1 MSAKPLFENQRDL
14 SPRLEKEDVRHELYS
29 LHDRTVKNLDKFFSG
44 DLDES
49 LFESAEKIADE
60 VINLAGKKDFLEVFK
75 CFKEYSSPLQTH
87 SFLVCLISTMIC
99 RKLEWKSAKTLKAI
113 ALGGLL
119 HDIGMSK
126 VPVEFRHLRVEEM
139 NKDQLA
145 VYKTHPEEG
154 VRMAA
159 KFAQIPAA
167 VLQIIFQHHENGA
180 RGFPHGLSDSK
191 IYPLA
196 KVISFVEKFSEI
208 LIEKNMIP
216 VDGLKYF
223 LKQNP
228 ELPRKEPE
236 LTKALIKSFIKDEKM
251 LKEKK

>member
-1 MSAKPLFENQRDL
+1 MSAKPLFEIQREI
-14 SPRLEKEDVRHELYS
+14 SPPSEKEEVRDQLYS
-29 LHDRTVKNLDKFFSG
+29 LHDRTVKTLDKIFSQ

-49 LFESAEKIADE
+49 LIESAEKIADE
-60 VINLAGKKDFLEVFK
+60 VTFLAEKKDFLEVFK
-75 CFKEYSSPLQTH
+75 NFKEYSSPLFTH
-87 SFLVCLISTMIC
+87 SFLVCLTSTMIC
-99 RKLEWKSAKTLKAI
+99 RRLEWKSTKTLKAI

-126 VPVEFRHLRVEEM
+126 IPEEVRHLHVENMDKE
-139 NKDQLA
+139 QL
-145 VYKTHPEEG
+145 VIYKTHPEEG

-159 KFAQIPAA
+159 RFPQIPAA
-167 VLQIIFQHHENGA
+167 VLQIIFQHHENGS

-196 KVISFVEKFSEI
+196 KVIFFAEKFSQI
-208 LIEKNMIP
+208 LIEKNLIP
-216 VDGLKYF
+216 VDGLRF
-223 LKQNP
+223 LLQQNP
-228 ELPRKEPE
+228 DLPRKEPE